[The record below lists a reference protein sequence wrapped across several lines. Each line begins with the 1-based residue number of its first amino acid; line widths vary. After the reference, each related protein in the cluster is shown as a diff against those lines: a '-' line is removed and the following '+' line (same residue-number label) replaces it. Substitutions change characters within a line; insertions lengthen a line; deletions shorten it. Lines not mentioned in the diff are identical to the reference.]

1 MCQFTEKYQINNS
14 RHIDK
19 SHTLNMAQ
27 EQEKRQMRY
36 IRRMNAY
43 VPSSSSKSPF
53 YQGKWAKP

>member
-27 EQEKRQMRY
+27 EQEKRQMFY
-36 IRRMNAY
+36 IIRMNAY
-43 VPSSSSKSPF
+43 VPYSSLKSPF